1 VSELILYNSLT
12 RRKERFEP
20 LVASEAGVYSCG
32 PTVYA
37 RQHLGNLR
45 TYVFADLLVRAL
57 AFFGVRVR
65 HVVNITDVG
74 HLTDDAD
81 QGEDKL
87 ERAARALGQDAWAMA
102 AHWTAVFQR
111 DLLQLNA
118 RPPDVWCRATEHI
131 AEQIAM
137 IGALERK
144 GLTYLTGDG
153 LYFDTGKLVRYDV
166 FERAGAGALAAH
178 ERQGDE
184 HRAGLKPVATGSE
197 LGSKRAGADFA
208 LWKLSAPQGP
218 RRQMEWDSPWGR
230 GFPGWHIEC
239 SAMSVKHLGPRFD
252 IHTGGIDHVPVHH
265 TNEIAQSEQALG
277 VSPWVRYWL
286 HGGWLMFEN
295 EKMSKSRGA
304 TWDLD
309 QLGAHGVHP
318 LGFRWFLLGASYRQ
332 QLAFSLPA
340 VQEADRTYRKL
351 RRRVAEACAGAASAP
366 AAADAAELRA
376 FRAAIADDLN
386 SPRALAA
393 LWELV
398 RDGERSLAS
407 KAPALRAIDD
417 ALGLQLCEPLDEREH
432 MPLPASSGAA
442 SSEDVSQL
450 IAERASARAARD
462 FARADAIR
470 DRLAALGIALE
481 DADGGTRARPLRD

>member
-1 VSELILYNSLT
+1 MPELVLYNTLT

-20 LVASEAGVYSCG
+20 LVAGEAGVYSCG

-45 TYVFADLLVRAL
+45 TYVFADQLVRAL

-65 HVVNITDVG
+65 HVINITDVG

-87 ERAARALGQDAWAMA
+87 ERAAHAQGQDAHALA

-118 RPPDVWCRATEHI
+118 RPPHVWCRATEHI

-137 IGALERK
+137 IGALEHK
-144 GLTYLTGDG
+144 GLTYATTDG

-166 FERAGAGALAAH
+166 FERAGAGAPQAS
-178 ERQGDE
+178 ERIAQADE
-184 HRAGLKPVATGSE
+184 
-197 LGSKRAGADFA
+197 KRSSADFA
-208 LWKLSAPQGP
+208 LWKRSPLAGPQ
-218 RRQMEWDSPWGR
+218 RQMEWDSPWGR

-252 IHTGGIDHVPVHH
+252 IHTGGLDHVPVHH

-286 HGGWLMFEN
+286 HGGWLMFDN
-295 EKMSKSRGA
+295 SKMSKSSGA

-309 QLGAHGVHP
+309 QLIERGVHP
-318 LGFRWFLLGASYRQ
+318 LGFRWFLLGAAYRQ
-332 QLAFSLPA
+332 QLAFSLPV

-351 RRRVAEACAGAASAP
+351 RRRIAEACAVAPSTAAP
-366 AAADAAELRA
+366 ADAPELRA
-376 FRAAIADDLN
+376 FSAALADDLN
-386 SPRALAA
+386 TPRALAA

-407 KAPALRAIDD
+407 KAALLRAIDA
-417 ALGLQLCEPLDEREH
+417 ALGLQLCEPLIERE
-432 MPLPASSGAA
+432 PAALPASADISTG
-442 SSEDVSQL
+442 EDVARL
-450 IAERASARAARD
+450 IAERASARATRD

-470 DRLAALGIALE
+470 DRLAARGIALE
-481 DADGGTRARPLRD
+481 DAATGTRVRPADG